1 MESPAARAPGRSR
14 LVGGTD
20 FWSVVS
26 SERTEVSCMPT
37 KDLRYGSARLA
48 ARAVMQSRDFDPIEQ
63 LMDIYEKLPETDL
76 QSRITIAQ
84 GLVPYVFPKLSQ
96 VAVVGDADNQVRVTH
111 DIVRQVL
118 ANPQSARM
126 ALELSTKMEEMLQ
139 QAEERL
145 VGSGSTR

>member
-1 MESPAARAPGRSR
+1 
-14 LVGGTD
+14 
-20 FWSVVS
+20 
-26 SERTEVSCMPT
+26 MPT

-63 LMDIYEKLPETDL
+63 LMDIYEKLPETDFS
-76 QSRITIAQ
+76 SRIAIAQ

-96 VAVVGDADNQVRVTH
+96 VAVVGDADNPVRVTH

-118 ANPQSARM
+118 SNPQSARM
-126 ALELSTKMEEMLQ
+126 ALELSTQMEKMLE